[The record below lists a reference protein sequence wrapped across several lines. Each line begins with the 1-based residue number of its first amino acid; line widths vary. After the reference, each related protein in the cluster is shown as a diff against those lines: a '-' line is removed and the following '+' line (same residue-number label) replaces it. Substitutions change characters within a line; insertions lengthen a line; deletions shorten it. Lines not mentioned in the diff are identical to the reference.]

1 MQNITHVSP
10 QKKKEVLTERGE
22 KNLRHLS
29 QLCNDIKYFMF
40 IFDGVVSDEQT
51 HQIVGSQIK

>member
-10 QKKKEVLTERGE
+10 QKKKEVLTEREE